1 MSDVQT
7 SPPNSAPPRGRK
19 LDKADFAAL
28 ADLRYALRRFMAF
41 SEAAATESGLTAQQ
55 HQALLA
61 IKASDDALSVGELAD
76 RLLIRH
82 HSAGELVDRLAR
94 MDMVRRIPSNA
105 DRRRVLVALT
115 PLAEHTLDA
124 LSAAHVEELRSV
136 GPLLRTLLSYF
147 DSPAYRRK

>member
-1 MSDVQT
+1 
-7 SPPNSAPPRGRK
+7 
-19 LDKADFAAL
+19 
-28 ADLRYALRRFMAF
+28 MAF

-61 IKASDDALSVGELAD
+61 IKASDDTLSVGELAD